1 MSRALKFRAMMNR
14 PHDGHEGL
22 WVYITG
28 IGHDQWWSK
37 NGRYRGDIRQETIGE
52 WTGLL
57 DRNGK
62 EIFEGDRCNVQFA
75 DGTINRA
82 EVVFEDGCFNL
93 HFYRPVMIGQ
103 YQNVRDYLKCWTV
116 NHAVEVI
123 GNIYAT

>member
-1 MSRALKFRAMMNR
+1 MF
-14 PHDGHEGL
+14 
-22 WVYITG
+22 TG
-28 IGHDQWWSK
+28 PCYEPEQSA
-37 NGRYRGDIRQETIGE
+37 RESQQF
-52 WTGLL
+52 TGLL

-62 EIFEGDRCNVQFA
+62 EIYEGDRCNVQFA

-103 YQNVRDYLKCWTV
+103 YRNVRDYLKCWTV

-123 GNIYAT
+123 GNIYDAH